1 MTTTYLFDEYT
12 SAIRDHA
19 MTLNG
24 QAVSVGLTGGQT
36 IAGTLSYAS
45 VATTYPAGGT
55 HWPTVLTVTVASKVH
70 KVRLDHVSSIG
81 QG

>member
-24 QAVSVGLTGGQT
+24 QAVVVELVSGKT
-36 IAGTLSYAS
+36 ITGTLAYAS
-45 VATTYPAGGT
+45 TPTGYMGAEV
-55 HWPTVLTVTVASKVH
+55 WPTLLTVTVAAKVH
-70 KVRLDHVSSIG
+70 KIRIDHVSSLG